1 MFSNLKEFN
10 QKWLWTTN
18 HKRIGIMY
26 LLFGSFTACLSVL
39 LSVIIRIE
47 LAFPG
52 HQILFGQ
59 YQLYNVIVT
68 MHGVLMLFFVVV
80 PIAVGGFG
88 NFFVP
93 ILIGA
98 PDMAFPRL
106 NNLSF
111 WLLPPS
117 LMLLM
122 LSGLADGGAG
132 TGWTVYP
139 PLSSIQSHSGVS
151 VDLVIFSFHLVGAS
165 SIAASINF
173 ICTIFFFKSEA
184 MFMKDLPLFVWSIL
198 ITSFLLVFALPVLAA
213 AITLLF
219 FDRNFNTTFF
229 DPVGGGDVVL
239 YQHLFWFFGHPEV
252 YILVI
257 PSFGIISHVISTFSQ
272 KKIFGYVSMVGAT
285 VVIGVVGFIVWAH
298 HMYTSGIDTN
308 TRAYFTAATMV
319 IAIPTGIKIFN
330 WIATMWGGA
339 IVLKAPM
346 LFAIGFIFLF
356 TVGGITGIILS
367 NAGIDIALHDTY
379 FVVGHFHYVLS
390 MGAMFGIF
398 AGFYYWF
405 GKITGYLYDESLAK
419 CHFYLTFFGANITFF
434 PMHFL
439 GVSGMPRRIP
449 DYPVMY
455 QFWNTV
461 SSIGSLVS
469 LFGVCYWFYVIY
481 DALVLHNKQ
490 CPRNPWIFFPGEY
503 YVHSRLRTVSRYVN
517 NVNTLFVCSVAVGS
531 IGVKTNTLE
540 WTLRSPMDA
549 HTFVVPPFFITTG
562 RHYSSYRRGSNVL
575 NTILNFDS
583 ANKYVWYSYIHYL
596 LNNNGIREATAELH
610 DLHMYKD
617 SSVLNVDIF
626 YNPRV
631 AYTNIDHY
639 YAFLPKK
646 VSLK

>member
-1 MFSNLKEFN
+1 
-10 QKWLWTTN
+10 
-18 HKRIGIMY
+18 
-26 LLFGSFTACLSVL
+26 
-39 LSVIIRIE
+39 
-47 LAFPG
+47 
-52 HQILFGQ
+52 
-59 YQLYNVIVT
+59 
-68 MHGVLMLFFVVV
+68 
-80 PIAVGGFG
+80 
-88 NFFVP
+88 
-93 ILIGA
+93 
-98 PDMAFPRL
+98 
-106 NNLSF
+106 
-111 WLLPPS
+111 
-117 LMLLM
+117 
-122 LSGLADGGAG
+122 
-132 TGWTVYP
+132 
-139 PLSSIQSHSGVS
+139 
-151 VDLVIFSFHLVGAS
+151 
-165 SIAASINF
+165 
-173 ICTIFFFKSEA
+173 
-184 MFMKDLPLFVWSIL
+184 
-198 ITSFLLVFALPVLAA
+198 
-213 AITLLF
+213 
-219 FDRNFNTTFF
+219 
-229 DPVGGGDVVL
+229 
-239 YQHLFWFFGHPEV
+239 LFWFFGHPEV

-339 IVLKAPM
+339 ILLKAPM

-405 GKITGYLYDESLAK
+405 GKLTGYQYNESLAK

-439 GVSGMPRRIP
+439 GVAGMPRRIP

-481 DALVLHNKQ
+481 EALVITQ
-490 CPRNPWIFFPGEY
+490 EPCPRNPWIFLPSEY
-503 YVHSRLRTVSRYVN
+503 YVHSRIKRVSKYVN
-517 NVNTLFVCSVAVGS
+517 KVNRLFTSIVGIDT
-531 IGVKTNTLE
+531 IGVKTHTLE

-549 HTFVVPPFFITTG
+549 HTFVVPPFLFTTG
-562 RHYSSYRRGSNVL
+562 RHYPAYRRGSTVL
-575 NTILNFDS
+575 NSIINFDS
-583 ANKYVWYSYIHYL
+583 TNKFVWYSYILFMLDSRHVHAMDEDEIEVITDL
-596 LNNNGIREATAELH
+596 GIKYVLKV
-610 DLHMYKD
+610 DL
-617 SSVLNVDIF
+617 F

-631 AYTNIDHY
+631 ERTPLELLFSRAS
-639 YAFLPKK
+639 KK
-646 VSLK
+646 HKRARTFRNKWGYVQH